1 LRFDDGETVHKVLGR
16 REIPHVGAN
25 ASYIGDF
32 SRTGVNAIL
41 MPGVKVGAYCCVGPG
56 VVLYDDLPH
65 RTLVLVRQDL
75 ERREWGPERYG
86 W

>member
-1 LRFDDGETVHKVLGR
+1 
-16 REIPHVGAN
+16 
-25 ASYIGDF
+25 
-32 SRTGVNAIL
+32 
-41 MPGVKVGAYCCVGPG
+41 
-56 VVLYDDLPH
+56 VLYDDLPH